1 MGVFEF
7 VLLIVLITTIGKVVE
22 ARSDRPPKA
31 PLPPASGDVQH
42 LEEMLGDMSARLAR
56 LEEERDFYRA
66 LLEPP
71 AEGPQRVPDR
81 SEEPQEGPGAE
92 RS

>member
-22 ARSDRPPKA
+22 ARSDRTKGGKT
-31 PLPPASGDVQH
+31 LPPASADVQH
-42 LEEMLGDMSARLAR
+42 LEEMLGDLNGRLTR

-71 AEGPQRVPDR
+71 GGDR
-81 SEEPQEGPGAE
+81 LPASNTLEKGRE
-92 RS
+92 

>member
-22 ARSDRPPKA
+22 ARSDRGTADKT
-31 PLPPASGDVQH
+31 LQPASPDVQH
-42 LEEMLGDMSARLAR
+42 LEEMLGSMNDRLAR

-71 AEGPQRVPDR
+71 DEGTLRVPGALRKDR
-81 SEEPQEGPGAE
+81 G
-92 RS
+92 

>member
-7 VLLIVLITTIGKVVE
+7 VLVIVLITTIGKVVQ
-22 ARSDRPPKA
+22 ARSDTSKVSKT
-31 PLPPASGDVQH
+31 LPSVSPDVQH
-42 LEEMLGDMSARLAR
+42 LEEMLGDLNGRLTL

-71 AEGPQRVPDR
+71 ARDR
-81 SEEPQEGPGAE
+81 LPGSHSLE
-92 RS
+92 QDQQ